1 MVIEPAL
8 SRMTDA
14 AQLVCLIKPQFE
26 AGREKVGKKG
36 VVRDLSVHKEVI
48 VKIIDYAFEIG
59 LNVINISYS
68 PIKGPEGNIEY
79 LILLDKKNK
88 GLTKDE
94 AYALADSVSRNSHA
108 VL

>member
-1 MVIEPAL
+1 MSEEA
-8 SRMTDA
+8 S
-14 AQLVCLIKPQFE
+14 LVCLIKPQFE

-36 VVRDLSVHKEVI
+36 VVKDIAVHKEVI
-48 VKIIDYAFEIG
+48 RNIVDFAFEIG

-79 LILLDKKNK
+79 LILLDRKKE

-94 AYALADSVSRNSHA
+94 AFALADKTADSSHEM
-108 VL
+108 L